1 MGIIKAA
8 INSIGGSFADQ
19 WLEYIKAGS
28 LDSQTVMSAGVKV
41 RGRDKRNENKEG
53 SADFVSDGSLI
64 EVGVNQFMILTDGG
78 KIVDYTSEPGYYKVD
93 NKNAPSMFNGGF
105 SEAIEETFNRL
116 RFGGVPSS
124 SQKVYFINL
133 QEIKDIAFGTPNPIN
148 YFDNFYNAELYLRTN
163 GYFSIRITDPI
174 KFYAEAIPKN
184 MDHVSIVDIQKL
196 YIAEFLTAFQTAVNK
211 MSMDGIRISH
221 VTSKAM
227 ELANYM
233 GEVLDESW
241 NEKRGMQIESVGI
254 NSITYDEQ
262 SKKLIDMRN
271 QGAMLSDPL
280 IREGYVQGSVARGLE
295 AAGSNSAGSAAGFF
309 GMNMGMQQG
318 GGFMSAA
325 SASNQAQFASQQA
338 AKAQNPAES
347 PAGEWTCVCGAKN
360 SGKFCSECGK
370 PKPVLGEWVCS
381 CGAKNSGKFCSE
393 CGKPKPTGSVCPN
406 CGFKSESVMKFCP
419 ECGTK
424 LG

>member
-1 MGIIKAA
+1 M
-8 INSIGGSFADQ
+8 
-19 WLEYIKAGS
+19 
-28 LDSQTVMSAGVKV
+28 DSQTVMSAGVKV

-196 YIAEFLTAFQTAVNK
+196 YIAEFLTAVQTAVNK

-295 AAGSNSAGSAAGFF
+295 AAGSNSAGSAAGFLLNTGIISSLYF
-309 GMNMGMQQG
+309 IGSFSLFIPLPLQLYLSCITIDFYSVLFLYSFIFRHITSHPFSHLLTQTVNIGG
-318 GGFMSAA
+318 DKLPAAVWGKPAEFAVRCGGFAV
-325 SASNQAQFASQQA
+325 SQ
-338 AKAQNPAES
+338 
-347 PAGEWTCVCGAKN
+347 V
-360 SGKFCSECGK
+360 
-370 PKPVLGEWVCS
+370 VL
-381 CGAKNSGKFCSE
+381 A
-393 CGKPKPTGSVCPN
+393 TD
-406 CGFKSESVMKFCP
+406 
-419 ECGTK
+419 
-424 LG
+424 

>member
-184 MDHVSIVDIQKL
+184 MDHVFDCGYSEAVHCGISDCISNSSQQNVDGRNPHFSRDLQSNGTCKL
-196 YIAEFLTAFQTAVNK
+196 YGR
-211 MSMDGIRISH
+211 S
-221 VTSKAM
+221 
-227 ELANYM
+227 
-233 GEVLDESW
+233 
-241 NEKRGMQIESVGI
+241 
-254 NSITYDEQ
+254 
-262 SKKLIDMRN
+262 
-271 QGAMLSDPL
+271 
-280 IREGYVQGSVARGLE
+280 
-295 AAGSNSAGSAAGFF
+295 
-309 GMNMGMQQG
+309 
-318 GGFMSAA
+318 
-325 SASNQAQFASQQA
+325 
-338 AKAQNPAES
+338 
-347 PAGEWTCVCGAKN
+347 
-360 SGKFCSECGK
+360 SG
-370 PKPVLGEWVCS
+370 
-381 CGAKNSGKFCSE
+381 
-393 CGKPKPTGSVCPN
+393 
-406 CGFKSESVMKFCP
+406 
-419 ECGTK
+419 
-424 LG
+424 

>member
-1 MGIIKAA
+1 
-8 INSIGGSFADQ
+8 
-19 WLEYIKAGS
+19 
-28 LDSQTVMSAGVKV
+28 
-41 RGRDKRNENKEG
+41 
-53 SADFVSDGSLI
+53 
-64 EVGVNQFMILTDGG
+64 MILTDGG

-233 GEVLDESW
+233 GEVLDESGMK
-241 NEKRGMQIESVGI
+241 NEECRSNRSV
-254 NSITYDEQ
+254 STALPMM
-262 SKKLIDMRN
+262 SSPRN
-271 QGAMLSDPL
+271 
-280 IREGYVQGSVARGLE
+280 
-295 AAGSNSAGSAAGFF
+295 
-309 GMNMGMQQG
+309 
-318 GGFMSAA
+318 
-325 SASNQAQFASQQA
+325 
-338 AKAQNPAES
+338 
-347 PAGEWTCVCGAKN
+347 
-360 SGKFCSECGK
+360 
-370 PKPVLGEWVCS
+370 
-381 CGAKNSGKFCSE
+381 
-393 CGKPKPTGSVCPN
+393 
-406 CGFKSESVMKFCP
+406 
-419 ECGTK
+419 
-424 LG
+424 